1 MVFVSIFAG
10 FVPIS
15 DLGHMVSIGTLFA
28 FSLVCGGVWL
38 LRVKQPNLS
47 RAFKTPLVPFVPIM
61 GIVVCVY
68 LMTSL
73 PIEAWERLAIWL
85 LIGLAIYWFYGR
97 KNTKIN
103 D

>member
-1 MVFVSIFAG
+1 MFFVSIFAG

-38 LRVKQPNLS
+38 MRVKQPHIP
-47 RAFKTPLVPFVPIM
+47 RAFKTPLVPLVPIM

-73 PIEAWERLAIWL
+73 PIEAWERLALWL
-85 LIGLAIYWFYGR
+85 IIGLAIYWFYGR

>member
-1 MVFVSIFAG
+1 LRLRTVTTGETA
-10 FVPIS
+10 
-15 DLGHMVSIGTLFA
+15 HLF
-28 FSLVCGGVWL
+28 
-38 LRVKQPNLS
+38 
-47 RAFKTPLVPFVPIM
+47 RAFKTPLVPFVPVM

-97 KNTKIN
+97 IYIKIN